1 MTIDD
6 VAVPPRAA
14 QVLAFWFGEPA
25 SAAYGRERPEWFRKD
40 PAFDEAIR
48 THFGDLVQQARAQQL
63 QEWARQPA
71 AALALLLVC
80 DQFPRNLF
88 RGQADAFALDA
99 RALGLA
105 RDVVAH
111 GWDVTLL
118 PLQRWFVYL
127 PFEHAEDLAMQQE
140 ALRLF
145 RQLGADDPARADLL
159 QWAQK
164 HHDVIARFG
173 RFPHR
178 NDALGR
184 TSTEEETRFLA
195 EPGSRF

>member
-14 QVLAFWFGEPA
+14 QVLDFWFAEP
-25 SAAYGRERPEWFRKD
+25 SSPAYGSERPEWFRKD
-40 PAFDEAIR
+40 PVFDEAIR
-48 THFGDLVQQARAQQL
+48 THFGDLVQQARAQGL
-63 QEWARQPA
+63 QEWVRQPA
-71 AALALLLVC
+71 SALALLLVC

-99 RALGLA
+99 RALALA
-105 RDVVAH
+105 RDGVAR

-118 PLQRWFVYL
+118 PVQRWFVYL
-127 PFEHAEDLAMQQE
+127 PFEHAESIVDQRE

-145 RQLGADDPARADLL
+145 GLLRNDPQVGGAYE
-159 QWAQK
+159 WAVR
-164 HHDVIARFG
+164 HFEVIERFG

-178 NDALGR
+178 NAALGR
-184 TSTEEETRFLA
+184 ASTAAEIDFLKQ
-195 EPGSRF
+195 PGSSF

>member
-48 THFGDLVQQARAQQL
+48 TRFGDLVQQARAQGL

-71 AALALLLVC
+71 SALALLLVC

-99 RALGLA
+99 RALALA

-111 GWDVTLL
+111 GWDVTL
-118 PLQRWFVYL
+118 PPVQRWFVYL
-127 PFEHAEDLAMQQE
+127 PFEHAESIEDQRE

-145 RQLGADDPARADLL
+145 GMLRNDPQVGGAYE
-159 QWAQK
+159 WAVR
-164 HHDVIARFG
+164 HFEVIERFG

-178 NDALGR
+178 NAALGR
-184 TSTEEETRFLA
+184 ASTAAEIDFLKQ
-195 EPGSRF
+195 PGSGF

>member
-71 AALALLLVC
+71 SALALLLVC

-88 RGQADAFALDA
+88 RGQADAFELDA

-118 PLQRWFVYL
+118 PLQRWFAYL
-127 PFEHAEDLAMQQE
+127 PFEHAESIDDQRE

-145 RQLGADDPARADLL
+145 GLLRHDPQVGGAYE
-159 QWAQK
+159 WAVK
-164 HHDVIARFG
+164 HFEVIERFG

-178 NDALGR
+178 NAALGR
-184 TSTEEETRFLA
+184 TSTAAEIDFLNQ
-195 EPGSRF
+195 PGSSF